1 MRIIMIFTTNQIFG
15 YLIRDNEMGGAC
27 GTYGGEEKPEGRL
40 KRTWEDSI
48 KMKSKKSAGRA

>member
-1 MRIIMIFTTNQIFG
+1 MIFTTNQIFG